1 MSKFPRMYAES
12 TLKRMYAKLGLPE
25 ETVSLLHNYFLA
37 FAEFYAIL
45 PLNDAFKIIES
56 QNKNL
61 VTEEQF
67 IAFSEIARH
76 EEHFYWILG
85 MNELYTQAP
94 DGSPMEREIILRS
107 LLEYG
112 YDDYYDLSQK
122 QNGKKLYVPKKA
134 DLFKYCDAFYVEE
147 TPQARAVA
155 DFVKAEFKLSPT
167 EVRNLMS
174 DIVMSIRYFDNNG
187 MDNAFNCLEF
197 MNLSFSNDQRL
208 KEFIELYQNLHNNT
222 RIPANRG
229 FTPVELYVPSPPKD
243 ISFSPNLRNLL
254 RSGELNAIDIIG
266 SIADSDYPDEFKH
279 AIIKEVISAVDGS
292 SDVGKNVGRNDRCP
306 CGSGKKYKKCCG
318 KAW

>member
-85 MNELYTQAP
+85 MNELYTQVP
-94 DGSPMEREIILRS
+94 DGFPMEREIILRS

-197 MNLSFSNDQRL
+197 MNLSFSDDQRL

-229 FTPVELYVPSPPKD
+229 FTPAELYVPSPPKD

-254 RSGELNAIDIIG
+254 RSGELNAIDII
-266 SIADSDYPDEFKH
+266 SSVADSDYPDEFKH

-292 SDVGKNVGRNDRCP
+292 SDAGKNVGRNDLCP